1 LTRYIIYGNVIK
13 GGDDMDNLSDK
24 QKEIQEDLINLI
36 NEERHITPFEEYP
49 EIEKRVKEKLDAFI
63 LKWGK

>member
-1 LTRYIIYGNVIK
+1 
-13 GGDDMDNLSDK
+13 MDNLSDK